1 MLVRSVMKK
10 IILAL
15 FSLLLVVAA
24 AQASDPTAV
33 ALLASVKKKYDLVND
48 YSARARLVTNVIFI
62 KAPVSQVTVYYRKP
76 DQLLVKNEK
85 GISFIPKGTV
95 HINMNNVLAL
105 TNFEALLS
113 GTEMV
118 DGVLCKVV
126 KIFPLSEEESI
137 TRATLYIDPEQ
148 LLVRRSV
155 VSTKESGTYSIKMKY
170 GAFSWCGLPSVVD
183 MEFNTRD
190 YKLPKGTTLDYD
202 NGTKK
207 AEGLPQKGKVTIQY
221 QQYTLN
227 KGLPAS
233 LFRQ

>member
-1 MLVRSVMKK
+1 MLVQLSMKK
-10 IILAL
+10 IALAL
-15 FSLLLVVAA
+15 FPFLVVVASVH
-24 AQASDPTAV
+24 ASDPTAV

-95 HINMNNVLAL
+95 HINMNNVLGL
-105 TNFEALLS
+105 TNFEAVLA
-113 GTEMV
+113 GTENI
-118 DGVLCKVV
+118 DGVICSVV

-137 TRATLYIDPEQ
+137 TRATLYIDPVQ

-155 VSTKESGTYSIKMKY
+155 VSTKESGTYSIRMKY
-170 GAFSWCGLPSVVD
+170 GKYSWCGLPSEVA

-202 NGTKK
+202 NGTPK
-207 AEGLPQKGKVTIQY
+207 ATGLPQKGKVLIQY
-221 QQYTLN
+221 QEYTLN

-233 LFRQ
+233 LFR

>member
-1 MLVRSVMKK
+1 MKK

-95 HINMNNVLAL
+95 HINMNNVLGL
-105 TNFEALLS
+105 TNFEAVLS
-113 GTEMV
+113 GTETV
-118 DGVLCKVV
+118 DGVLCTVV

-137 TRATLYIDPEQ
+137 TRATLYIDPTQ

-170 GAFSWCGLPSVVD
+170 GSYSWCGLPSEVA

-190 YKLPKGTTLDYD
+190 YKLPKGTTLATTMVRLKQAVYH
-202 NGTKK
+202 K
-207 AEGLPQKGKVTIQY
+207 KGKC
-221 QQYTLN
+221 
-227 KGLPAS
+227 
-233 LFRQ
+233 

>member
-1 MLVRSVMKK
+1 MLAYTIMKRLSVF
-10 IILAL
+10 LL
-15 FSLLLVVAA
+15 LSLLVLTDV
-24 AQASDPTAV
+24 QASDPTAV

-48 YSARARLVTNVIFI
+48 YSAKARLVTNVIFI

-95 HINMNNVLAL
+95 HINMNNVLGL
-105 TNFEALLS
+105 TNFEAVLS
-113 GTEMV
+113 GTESV

-137 TRATLYIDPEQ
+137 TRATLYIDPDQ

-155 VSTKESGTYSIKMKY
+155 VSTKENGTYSIRMKY
-170 GAFSWCGLPSVVD
+170 GSYSWCGLPSEVE

-207 AEGLPQKGKVTIQY
+207 TAGIPQKGKVLIQY
-221 QQYTLN
+221 REYTLN
-227 KGLPAS
+227 KGLPAA
-233 LFRQ
+233 LFR

>member
-1 MLVRSVMKK
+1 MAKMIKK
-10 IILAL
+10 FYVIL
-15 FSLLLVVAA
+15 FLLLGSVSVVV
-24 AQASDPTAV
+24 ASDPTAV
-33 ALLASVKKKYDLVND
+33 ALLARVKKKYDLVND
-48 YSARARLVTNVIFI
+48 YSATARLVTNVIFI

-95 HINMNNVLAL
+95 HINMNNVLGL
-105 TNFEALLS
+105 TNFEAVLAGS
-113 GTEMV
+113 ETV

-137 TRATLYIDPEQ
+137 TRATLYIDPVQ
-148 LLVRRSV
+148 LLVRRSI
-155 VSTKESGTYSIKMKY
+155 VSTKENGTYSIRMKY
-170 GAFSWCGLPSVVD
+170 GAYTWCGLPSEVE

-207 AEGLPQKGKVTIQY
+207 TVGLPQKGKVLIQY
-221 QQYTLN
+221 REYTLN
-227 KGLPAS
+227 KGLPAT
-233 LFRQ
+233 LFR

>member
-1 MLVRSVMKK
+1 MLVALPMKK
-10 IILAL
+10 IIL
-15 FSLLLVVAA
+15 SLLSFFMIVATV
-24 AQASDPTAV
+24 QASDPAAV

-95 HINMNNVLAL
+95 HINMNNGLGL
-105 TNFEALLS
+105 TNFEAVLS
-113 GTEMV
+113 GTETI
-118 DGVLCKVV
+118 DGVLCTVV

-137 TRATLYIDPEQ
+137 TRATLYIDPTK

-155 VSTKESGTYSIKMKY
+155 VSTKESGTYSIRMKY
-170 GAFSWCGLPSVVD
+170 GSYSWCGLPSEVA

-202 NGTKK
+202 NGTPK
-207 AEGLPQKGKVTIQY
+207 ASGLPQKGKVLIQY
-221 QQYTLN
+221 QEYTLN

-233 LFRQ
+233 LFR

>member
-10 IILAL
+10 IILAF
-15 FSLLLVVAA
+15 FSLLLVVTA

-95 HINMNNVLAL
+95 HINMNNVLGL
-105 TNFEALLS
+105 TNFEAVLS
-113 GTEMV
+113 GTETV
-118 DGVLCKVV
+118 DGVLCTVV

-137 TRATLYIDPEQ
+137 TRATLYIDPTQ

-170 GAFSWCGLPSVVD
+170 GSYSWCGLPSEVA

-202 NGTKK
+202 NGTPK
-207 AEGLPQKGKVTIQY
+207 ASGLPQKGKVLIQY
-221 QQYTLN
+221 QAYTLN

-233 LFRQ
+233 LFR

>member
-1 MLVRSVMKK
+1 MMKHSMRKGVVLMVM
-10 IILAL
+10 
-15 FSLLLVVAA
+15 LLVQVSGLW
-24 AQASDPTAV
+24 ASDPQAV
-33 ALLASVKKKYDLVND
+33 ALLSSVKKKYDLVND

-95 HINMNNVLAL
+95 HINMNNVLGL
-105 TNFEALLS
+105 TNFEAVLS
-113 GTEMV
+113 GTETI
-118 DGVLCKVV
+118 DGVPCSVV
-126 KIFPLSEEESI
+126 KVFPLNEEESI
-137 TRATLYIDPEQ
+137 TRATLYIDPV
-148 LLVRRSV
+148 LLVVRRSV
-155 VSTKESGTYSIKMKY
+155 VSTKESGTYSIRMKY
-170 GAFSWCGLPSVVD
+170 GSYAWCGLPSVVE

-207 AEGLPQKGKVTIQY
+207 AAGLPQKGKVQILY
-221 QQYTLN
+221 QEYTLN

-233 LFRQ
+233 LFR

>member
-1 MLVRSVMKK
+1 MLAYSSMKK
-10 IILAL
+10 TLVAL
-15 FSLLLVVAA
+15 FSMLVMVTAV
-24 AQASDPTAV
+24 QASDPIAV
-33 ALLASVKKKYDLVND
+33 ALLANVKKKYDLVND

-95 HINMNNVLAL
+95 HINMNNVLGL
-105 TNFEALLS
+105 TNFEAVLS
-113 GTEMV
+113 GTETI
-118 DGVLCKVV
+118 DGVVCSVV

-137 TRATLYIDPEQ
+137 TRATLYIDPTQ

-155 VSTKESGTYSIKMKY
+155 VSTKENGTYSIRMKY
-170 GAFSWCGLPSVVD
+170 GRYSWCGLPSEVA

-202 NGTKK
+202 NGTPK
-207 AEGLPQKGKVTIQY
+207 ATGLPQKGKVLIQY
-221 QQYTLN
+221 QEYTLN

-233 LFRQ
+233 LFR

>member
-1 MLVRSVMKK
+1 MAMKK
-10 IILAL
+10 III
-15 FSLLLVVAA
+15 LLGLLMVQWMPVF
-24 AQASDPTAV
+24 ASDPEAV
-33 ALLASVKKKYDLVND
+33 ALLNSVKRKYDLVSD
-48 YSARARLVTNVIFI
+48 YSASARLVTNVIFI
-62 KAPVSQVTVYYRKP
+62 KAPVSQVMIYYRKP

-95 HINMNNVLAL
+95 HINMNNVLGL
-105 TNFEALLS
+105 TNFEAVLS
-113 GTEMV
+113 GTEVV
-118 DGVLCKVV
+118 DGAVCKVV

-137 TRATLYIDPEQ
+137 TRATLYIDPEK

-155 VSTKESGTYSIKMKY
+155 VSTKENGTYSILMKY
-170 GAFSWCGLPSVVD
+170 GVYSWCGLPSVVD

-207 AEGLPQKGKVTIQY
+207 NGNMPQKGKVTIQY
-221 QQYTLN
+221 QRYTLN

-233 LFRQ
+233 LFR

>member
-1 MLVRSVMKK
+1 MLVALPMKK
-10 IILAL
+10 IIL
-15 FSLLLVVAA
+15 SLLSFFMIVATV
-24 AQASDPTAV
+24 QASDPAAV

-95 HINMNNVLAL
+95 HINMNNVLGL
-105 TNFEALLS
+105 TNFEAVLS
-113 GTEMV
+113 GTETI
-118 DGVLCKVV
+118 DGVLCTVV

-137 TRATLYIDPEQ
+137 TRATLYIDPTK

-155 VSTKESGTYSIKMKY
+155 VSTKESGTYSIRMKY
-170 GAFSWCGLPSVVD
+170 GSYSWCGLPSEVA

-202 NGTKK
+202 NGTPK
-207 AEGLPQKGKVTIQY
+207 ASGLPQKGKVLIQY
-221 QQYTLN
+221 QEYTLN
-227 KGLPAS
+227 KGLPTS
-233 LFRQ
+233 LFR

>member
-1 MLVRSVMKK
+1 MTMKQV
-10 IILAL
+10 IILL
-15 FSLLLVVAA
+15 GLLLIQSITAL
-24 AQASDPTAV
+24 ASDPEAV
-33 ALLASVKKKYDLVND
+33 ALLGSVKKKYDLVSD
-48 YSARARLVTNVIFI
+48 YSASARLVTNVIFI
-62 KAPVSQVTVYYRKP
+62 KAPVSQVMVYYRKP

-95 HINMNNVLAL
+95 HINMNNVLGL
-105 TNFEALLS
+105 TNFEAVLA
-113 GTEMV
+113 GNEVV
-118 DGVLCKVV
+118 DGVVCKVV

-137 TRATLYIDPEQ
+137 TRATLYIDPDQ

-155 VSTKESGTYSIKMKY
+155 VSTKENGTYSIRMKY
-170 GAFSWCGLPSVVD
+170 GAYSWCGLPSVVD

-207 AEGLPQKGKVTIQY
+207 ATGLPQKGKVTIQY
-221 QQYTLN
+221 QRYTLN

-233 LFRQ
+233 LFR